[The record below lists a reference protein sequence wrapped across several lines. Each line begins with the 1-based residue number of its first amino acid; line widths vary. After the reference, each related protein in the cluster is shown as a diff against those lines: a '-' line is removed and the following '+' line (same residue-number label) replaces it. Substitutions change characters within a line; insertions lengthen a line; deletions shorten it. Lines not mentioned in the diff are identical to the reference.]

1 MKFARERALNV
12 NVSFDYW
19 LLLTLF
25 STQLHFPVAI
35 LSPQVDF
42 FMRKFTVKYVFI
54 HVSMYIYLIYIDND
68 ALYFLHRITPLSNMS
83 GWKWGTTSMFVLDF
97 VTYVCANA
105 YTVISPQ
112 KKLQGRVT
120 RAEPA
125 LQNVGWFRTKIAT
138 WTNQCAED
146 FDIISN
152 QKWVRRF

>member
-42 FMRKFTVKYVFI
+42 FTRKFTVKYVFI

-105 YTVISPQ
+105 YTATKKNSKAGSPGRNLPCKTWGDLGQ
-112 KKLQGRVT
+112 KSQP
-120 RAEPA
+120 EPINA
-125 LQNVGWFRTKIAT
+125 LKTLIL
-138 WTNQCAED
+138 
-146 FDIISN
+146 
-152 QKWVRRF
+152 